1 MHKTMRKIWVRLTA
15 DRRQFGLLCG
25 LLFVGLLLWARIIVI
40 ARPART
46 AIAEPVLETKMAA
59 IVSAG
64 SVVYPVTLDAEQL
77 KNPFSV
83 SASSFPIHFETADNN
98 VGVNQNTTITAESGL
113 IATLQ
118 LEAVMGEMA
127 MINGRVVQI
136 GDEVGLHNSKNPLRL
151 VEIQGRK
158 VIISAGE
165 HRYELSI
172 APPR

>member
-1 MHKTMRKIWVRLTA
+1 MRKLWVRLTA
-15 DRRQFGLLCG
+15 DRRRFGLLCG

-46 AIAEPVLETKMAA
+46 AIAEPVLETRVAA
-59 IVSAG
+59 ILTS
-64 SVVYPVTLDAEQL
+64 STVVYPVTLDSEPL

-83 SASSFPIHFETADNN
+83 HESSFPIQFEMTDNTTYT
-98 VGVNQNTTITAESGL
+98 NQNKATSAEADL

-127 MINGRVVQI
+127 MINGRVIQI

-151 VEIQGRK
+151 VEVKGRK

-172 APPR
+172 APHRK